1 MIELKLQNPET
12 QEKLT
17 ALLGDFNHQKAL
29 LIAFDK
35 KLTELE
41 GKKAKNSAT
50 LFAVKGEFESEFA
63 GIKAKFEQAHELS
76 IDDYTETKKLKAE
89 FESRIDFFKA
99 IEEELEE
106 KIDSKREQA
115 YTAQTNLTNTRK
127 RLFMFYGEA
136 LINEFIQQ
144 HQTEIKLFRSLIL
157 DCADYDEITGK
168 EDESTFNELL
178 TQKLAKLDIATPAE
192 FNLPTLT
199 LSDNWKPKTPVQKHT
214 ESFQQQKETS
224 FKRLLNNI

>member
-106 KIDSKREQA
+106 KI
-115 YTAQTNLTNTRK
+115 LTFRPE
-127 RLFMFYGEA
+127 GE
-136 LINEFIQQ
+136 
-144 HQTEIKLFRSLIL
+144 K
-157 DCADYDEITGK
+157 
-168 EDESTFNELL
+168 
-178 TQKLAKLDIATPAE
+178 
-192 FNLPTLT
+192 
-199 LSDNWKPKTPVQKHT
+199 
-214 ESFQQQKETS
+214 
-224 FKRLLNNI
+224 

>member
-1 MIELKLQNPET
+1 MTEIKLNNPET
-12 QEKLT
+12 QEKLI
-17 ALLGDFNHQKAL
+17 ALLGEFNRQKAE
-29 LIAFDK
+29 LIAFDEE
-35 KLTELE
+35 LTELE

-50 LFAVKGEFESEFA
+50 LSAVKGEFESEFA
-63 GIKAKFEQAHELS
+63 GIKAKFEQAHELN
-76 IDDYTETKKLKAE
+76 IDEYTETKKLKAE

-99 IEEELEE
+99 VEELEE
-106 KIDSKREQA
+106 KINSKREQT
-115 YTAQTNLTNTRK
+115 YTAQTHLTNTRK
-127 RLFMFYGEA
+127 QLFMFYGEA

-178 TQKLAKLDIATPAE
+178 TQKLAKLDIATPPE

-199 LSDNWKPKTPVQKHT
+199 LSDNLKPKTPVQKHI
-214 ESFQQQKETS
+214 ESFQPKKETG

>member
-1 MIELKLQNPET
+1 MTEIKLNNPEA

-17 ALLGDFNHQKAL
+17 ALLNEFNRQKAT
-29 LIAFDK
+29 LIALDDE
-35 KLTELE
+35 LTELE
-41 GKKAKNSAT
+41 GKKAKNNAT
-50 LFAVKGEFESEFA
+50 LSAVEGEFASEFA
-63 GIKAKFEQAHELS
+63 GIKAKFEQAHELN
-76 IDDYTETKKLKAE
+76 IDEYTETKKLKAE
-89 FESRIDFFKA
+89 FESLIDFFKA
-99 IEEELEE
+99 VEEELEE
-106 KIDSKREQA
+106 KINSKREQT

-157 DCADYDEITGK
+157 DCADYDEITGR
-168 EDESTFNELL
+168 EDESTFNKLL
-178 TQKLAKLDIATPAE
+178 TQKLAKLDIAPPAE

-199 LSDNWKPKTPVQKHT
+199 LSDNWKPKTPAQKHI
-214 ESFQQQKETS
+214 ESFQPQKETG